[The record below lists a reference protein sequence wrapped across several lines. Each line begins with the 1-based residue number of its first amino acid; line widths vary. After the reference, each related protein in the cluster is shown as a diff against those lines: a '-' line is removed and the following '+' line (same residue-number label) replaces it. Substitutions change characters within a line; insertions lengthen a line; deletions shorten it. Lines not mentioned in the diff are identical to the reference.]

1 MNTFIGIL
9 GGLEGVATDLVE
21 GFIAA
26 TVAPH
31 LVVTQI
37 NCILCI
43 RDKNPTDVPLVK
55 EVWFQVADE
64 LLPRIPP
71 ARGQGSARE
80 EPVTQID
87 DHSSGEDPLT
97 PSEDPSEPTQ
107 MEPPG
112 RHESAPEAPLSLAK
126 ARLLHSHVEAVVTPT
141 KNTLSLVARP
151 SPSPCEENK

>member
-9 GGLEGVATDLVE
+9 GGLEGVATDPVE

-26 TVAPH
+26 TAGPH
-31 LVVTQI
+31 LIVTKI

-43 RDKNPTDVPLVK
+43 RNTNPTNVHLVK

-80 EPVTQID
+80 APVTQID

-141 KNTLSLVARP
+141 KNTLSLVAQP